1 MFDNHKL
8 EISMKRLKNGDLQA
22 FDEIYDQTN
31 RIVYYVIYQIVKEQS
46 LAEDVM
52 QDVYMHLVD
61 KIDLYDP
68 QTTPKAWIVQMARN
82 LAINEYNKRTKEMI
96 VEDEEIDL
104 IASSPT
110 SKETPLIDLA
120 RANLPEDEF
129 LILMLCVGEGKTRK
143 EVAEV
148 VGLSTSGVSWKLDQ
162 AMKKMKKLVKEG
174 K

>member
-1 MFDNHKL
+1 MKL
-8 EISMKRLKNGDLQA
+8 LKNGDLQA

-52 QDVYMHLVD
+52 QDVYMRLVD
-61 KIDLYDP
+61 KIDLYNP

-82 LAINEYNKRTKEMI
+82 LAINEYNKRSKEMV

-104 IASSPT
+104 IASSST

-129 LILMLCVGEGKTRK
+129 LILMLCVGEDKTRK

-148 VGLSTSGVSWKLDQ
+148 IGLSISGVSWKLDQ